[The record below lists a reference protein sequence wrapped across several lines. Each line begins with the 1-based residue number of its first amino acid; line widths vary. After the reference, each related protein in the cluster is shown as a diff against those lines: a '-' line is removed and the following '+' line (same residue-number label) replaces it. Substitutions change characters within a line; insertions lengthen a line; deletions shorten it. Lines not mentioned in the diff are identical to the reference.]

1 VGRITKALP
10 GELKRLLAWAGQ
22 WNPLAHAL
30 VVAFGLDLIADVFFG
45 NADLNG
51 AVFVVTFVAVLAASI
66 VLQRRADTRRYD
78 ALPFS
83 PGAPMDSDGV
93 ELELVAFAWTDPDRK
108 EQKEMIW
115 ARPVDDDLFRIRSV
129 PMVADGINR
138 HDLVRCVEA
147 EGRLHVAEVTERGG
161 HRTVRF
167 SANAD
172 LDLDVLRRLDPAAAV
187 ALVDAGDGVDVPGVV
202 QPEVHDPRPGD
213 LRALHLRQLGHALG
227 ELGGELARRSLLQRR
242 GTERHVR
249 GEVAVRRDLRALELD
264 VVPRELTDL
273 RGERLDGA
281 TRQRPLAALAG
292 LRAA

>member
-129 PMVADGINR
+129 PSEPGSYPWLLEIGDFMGDSSAYMVDRYRHLLDGQR
-138 HDLVRCVEA
+138 EQA
-147 EGRLHVAEVTERGG
+147 AGRL
-161 HRTVRF
+161 
-167 SANAD
+167 
-172 LDLDVLRRLDPAAAV
+172 
-187 ALVDAGDGVDVPGVV
+187 DAY
-202 QPEVHDPRPGD
+202 
-213 LRALHLRQLGHALG
+213 
-227 ELGGELARRSLLQRR
+227 
-242 GTERHVR
+242 
-249 GEVAVRRDLRALELD
+249 
-264 VVPRELTDL
+264 
-273 RGERLDGA
+273 
-281 TRQRPLAALAG
+281 LAG
-292 LRAA
+292 AQTGAQAR

>member
-172 LDLDVLRRLDPAAAV
+172 LDLDLWETVMETLPSGLSLAWARGSDVCIDVHPEDDVDELTTMLARLA
-187 ALVDAGDGVDVPGVV
+187 DAGALTWYEASGPPLVPG
-202 QPEVHDPRPGD
+202 
-213 LRALHLRQLGHALG
+213 
-227 ELGGELARRSLLQRR
+227 
-242 GTERHVR
+242 
-249 GEVAVRRDLRALELD
+249 
-264 VVPRELTDL
+264 
-273 RGERLDGA
+273 
-281 TRQRPLAALAG
+281 
-292 LRAA
+292 